1 MKYADMHAKGV
12 SLIYKYEEGV
22 DVDFNI
28 GLYFFEK
35 LCKQVTLPLN
45 VATLLSLFPP
55 LRLHPHLGP

>member
-12 SLIYKYEEGV
+12 SLIYKYDEGV

-35 LCKQVTLPLN
+35 LCKQVSI
-45 VATLLSLFPP
+45 VDS
-55 LRLHPHLGP
+55 